1 MTNMKTS
8 TSKKD
13 VNKLDRIKGALYGF
27 AIGDA
32 MGATTEFL
40 TSGQIQNRYD
50 GVDDIIG
57 GGWLNLKAGDVTDDT
72 QMSMCI
78 MEAIMKSGK
87 ATNDV
92 ILGNIKDNFIMWYM
106 GVPKDVGAACA
117 SGIEYMMM
125 GHTGATKDDK
135 VLGNGSLMRALP
147 IALLGS
153 NFVELN
159 ILQGRMT
166 HNNEKCDGYVGLYH
180 NVISTMVTKDIDVTI
195 NSDIKSKPTGYIVD
209 TFNNV
214 CYWSSKD
221 SFEDCIIGAV
231 NDGGDSDT
239 IAAISGS
246 LSGARL
252 GYQAVPEKWINKLDK
267 EVRTVLDKYAQY
279 VIDCKS
285 ENIFK

>member
-1 MTNMKTS
+1 MRKI
-8 TSKKD
+8 
-13 VNKLDRIKGALYGF
+13 DRIKGALYGF

-40 TSGQIQNRYD
+40 TSGQIRNRY
-50 GVDDIIG
+50 GTVEDIVG
-57 GGWLNLKAGDVTDDT
+57 GGWLELKAGNVTDDT

-87 ATNDV
+87 AANDV
-92 ILGNIKDNFIMWYM
+92 ILGNIKDNFIMWY
-106 GVPKDVGAACA
+106 VSNPPDVGSAC
-117 SGIEYMMM
+117 SKGIQNLMLGKLNVIPE
-125 GHTGATKDDK
+125 DE

-153 NFVELN
+153 NFVGLN
-159 ILQGRMT
+159 VLQGRMT
-166 HNNEKCDGYVGLYH
+166 HNNEKCDGYIELYH
-180 NVISTMVTKDIDVTI
+180 NVISTMVTKDIDVI
-195 NSDIKSKPTGYIVD
+195 IESDVKSKPTGYIVD
-209 TFNNV
+209 TFNNA
-214 CYWSSKD
+214 CYWSGKYT
-221 SFEDCIIGAV
+221 FEDCIIGAV

-252 GYQAVPEKWINKLDK
+252 GYQAIPEKWINKLDK

-279 VIDCKS
+279 VIDCKL